1 MDRGPR
7 HDDRT
12 AAVRLGPWSLV
23 LGAWSVLGSW
33 SLVRSEVLG
42 SWSLVRSEVLGS
54 WSLVRSEVLGPWSP
68 AVQSDGPR
76 TWDQGQGRT

>member
-42 SWSLVRSEVLGS
+42 SWSLVRSEVLG
-54 WSLVRSEVLGPWSP
+54 PWSP